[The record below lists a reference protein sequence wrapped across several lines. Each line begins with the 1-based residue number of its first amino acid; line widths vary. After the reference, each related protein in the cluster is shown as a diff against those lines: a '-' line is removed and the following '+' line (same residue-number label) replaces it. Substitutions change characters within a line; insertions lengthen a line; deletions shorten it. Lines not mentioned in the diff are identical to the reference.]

1 VKTKV
6 NVARGG
12 RKKLN
17 GSKTNKKI
25 QGGKFEEKK
34 RQGETREIMSEAT
47 SSVLAFSL
55 FVSTP
60 LSVRKRETCKA

>member
-34 RQGETREIMSEAT
+34 GKA
-47 SSVLAFSL
+47 
-55 FVSTP
+55 
-60 LSVRKRETCKA
+60 KREKS